1 VPKEDLSRR
10 RATIA
15 TGEIKLFSAKAN
27 KLPKDFKNPHENA
40 SNAQYGDMPM
50 VWAFE
55 IENNMRQAVQE
66 VLKPIVQ
73 QNEKSAM
80 NVADLQASFED
91 LLVSLERVNRKLDL
105 EVRLRD
111 LVTDQSERMKKVQ
124 EDVIRF

>member
-1 VPKEDLSRR
+1 
-10 RATIA
+10 
-15 TGEIKLFSAKAN
+15 
-27 KLPKDFKNPHENA
+27 
-40 SNAQYGDMPM
+40 MPM